1 MTKKKT
7 IIFEEGWD
15 DELNLTKEEHELLMW
30 AIKEL
35 LDDAE
40 IVHEATPVSELPLEE
55 QEEIYNRINN
65 KNTRH

>member
-7 IIFEEGWD
+7 VIFEEGWD
-15 DELNLTKEEHELLMW
+15 DELNLTKEEHEILMW

-40 IVHEATPVSELPLEE
+40 IIQESTPVSELPLEE
-55 QEEIYNRINN
+55 QEEIYNKINN